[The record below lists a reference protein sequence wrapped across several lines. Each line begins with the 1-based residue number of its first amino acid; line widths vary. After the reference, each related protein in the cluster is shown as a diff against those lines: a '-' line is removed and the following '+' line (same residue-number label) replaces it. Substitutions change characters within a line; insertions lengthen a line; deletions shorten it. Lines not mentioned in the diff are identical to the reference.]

1 MDHASN
7 DSERDSVDEGDWG
20 RLHITR
26 ACCGAGVCRNF
37 APELLGEVSP
47 AHWER
52 MDGGD
57 GDALRR
63 APAVLEGTYDEGAFT
78 GVLRQPRSL
87 ADLEAARSAVAA
99 CPVHAL
105 HLKTSPGRVRPG
117 ALGAPFRAWPRRIED
132 EVWALGHPSAD
143 NISATTYFIE
153 RPGGGVLVDLPKPSE
168 AMFRF
173 LEEHG
178 GVRWIF
184 LTHRDHTEHHAEFAA
199 RFPGCRRILGAADVT
214 LRGGAYRAATG
225 DVEIQL
231 PDRPE
236 PMTLEGAPL
245 ADGELAGAELAVL
258 SQPGHTA
265 GSMCLLY
272 RGRFLFTGDH
282 LAYSRRLGHITAFRL
297 QCWDDWGRQIRSV
310 RRLAALAEAGH
321 LRFTWIL
328 PGHNEWRR
336 LEGDG
341 SAAATAAELQ
351 RVVAWMERQAPGH
364 VPMRRFIPWIQSR
377 TRPSSRLARVV
388 RALGGEGPGSE
399 SWVLPRA
406 VRPYLP
412 DHRPEKDVAALARVS
427 LAATAALGGVAAVG
441 WLAAR
446 AARAVVARRA

>member
-1 MDHASN
+1 MHHASN
-7 DSERDSVDEGDWG
+7 DSEREDVGEGHLG
-20 RLHITR
+20 RLHVTR
-26 ACCGAGVCRNF
+26 ACCGAGVCRNY
-37 APELLGEVSP
+37 APDLLGEVSP

-52 MDGGD
+52 MDGG
-57 GDALRR
+57 AQRR
-63 APAVLEGTYDEGAFT
+63 GPAVLEGTYDEGAFT

-87 ADLEAARSAVAA
+87 ADLEAARAAVAA

-105 HLKTSPGRVRPG
+105 RLRTPAGRVRPG

-132 EVWALGHPSAD
+132 DVWALGHPSPD
-143 NISATTYFIE
+143 NIGATSYFIE

-168 AMFRF
+168 DIFRF

-184 LTHRDHTEHHAEFAA
+184 LTHRDHAEHHAEFAA
-199 RFPGCRRILGAADVT
+199 RFPGCRRVLGAADVR
-214 LRGGAYRAATG
+214 LRGSEYGAATG
-225 DVEIQL
+225 DVEVQL
-231 PDRPE
+231 ADRPE

-245 ADGELAGAELAVL
+245 SDGELAGAELAVL
-258 SQPGHTA
+258 SQPGHTP

-282 LAYSRRLGHITAFRL
+282 LAYSRRLGQMTAFRL
-297 QCWDDWGRQIRSV
+297 QCWDDWERQIGSV

-321 LRFTWIL
+321 LRFTWVL

-341 SAAATAAELQ
+341 SAAATADELR
-351 RVVAWMERQAPGH
+351 RVVAWMERQAPGR
-364 VPMRRFIPWIQSR
+364 VPLLRFVPWVQSR
-377 TRPSSRLARVV
+377 TAPRTRLARVV

-412 DHRPEKDVAALARVS
+412 DHRPEKDAAALLRVG
-427 LAATAALGGVAAVG
+427 LGAAAALGGAAAAV
-441 WLAAR
+441 WLTAR
-446 AARAVVARRA
+446 AARAAVARRA